1 MPRTP
6 ALFEQGLRLHQQGQ
20 FAEAEQIYR
29 RILRSEPVHFD
40 ALHLLGVLCGQTERL
55 SEALDLLQCALRQRP
70 GSAAALNNLGNT
82 LGSLGQHDKAVV
94 AFEQALALRPNDA
107 KALCNRGNALRR
119 LQRADEALCSFDA
132 ALALKADYPEAL
144 IGRAEALLS
153 LKRKDEAVETFK
165 RALPLGKDVE
175 QLHFVLASLGAEPAP
190 TAAPA
195 GYVEALFD
203 AYADNFDA
211 HLLERLGY
219 RTPNLLL
226 DALSRV
232 SQLEAATIADLGCG
246 TGLCGPLLRP
256 WASQLVGVDLSE
268 RMLAKAGELGAYDEL
283 VKADVVSF
291 LKGRAQCFDLIVA
304 ADVLVY
310 LGDLDATFASTS
322 ASLRGPGLFAFSVEA
337 CDAPHTDFLL
347 GPTRRFSHSLAY
359 IERLAARHGFKRV
372 QQQRAALRK
381 ENDVPV
387 EGWLVV
393 VQRVKA
399 TEP

>member
-20 FAEAEQIYR
+20 LAEAEQIYR

-55 SEALDLLQCALRQRP
+55 SEALDLLQRALRQRP

-203 AYADNFDA
+203 AYANNFDA
-211 HLLERLGY
+211 HLVERLAY
-219 RTPNLLL
+219 RTPGLLVE
-226 DALSRV
+226 ALRPLLQSG
-232 SQLEAATIADLGCG
+232 AASIADLGCG

-256 WASQLVGVDLSE
+256 WASRLLGVDLSE
-268 RMLAKAGELGAYDEL
+268 RMLEKARALGVYDEL
-283 VKADVVSF
+283 VHADIVS
-291 LKGRAQCFDLIVA
+291 LLTQRAQCFDGVVA

-310 LGDLDATFASTS
+310 IGELEATFAATAS
-322 ASLRGPGLFAFSVEA
+322 ALRSGGFFAFSVEA
-337 CDAPHTDFLL
+337 CDAPEADFVL
-347 GPTRRFSHSLAY
+347 GPTRRYSHALGY
-359 IERLAARHGFKRV
+359 LKRLADRHAFKLAHEE
-372 QQQRAALRK
+372 RAVLRRDG
-381 ENDVPV
+381 ETAV
-387 EGWLVV
+387 EGWLIVM
-393 VQRVKA
+393 QR
-399 TEP
+399 TDPL